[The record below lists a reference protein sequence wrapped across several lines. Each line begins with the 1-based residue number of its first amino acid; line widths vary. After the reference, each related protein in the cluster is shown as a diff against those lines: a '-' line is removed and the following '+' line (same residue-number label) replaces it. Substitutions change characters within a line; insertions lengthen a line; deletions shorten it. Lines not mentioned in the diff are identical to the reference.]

1 MCFSSWVLGPLKL
14 PGMLLWLLDRPIKD
28 GAGSGLYVSFRPAL
42 QEVGVVISVEETGSL
57 GNPREGC
64 RGGLEI
70 LGLRLLPASPEGCP
84 RAQVLTSRPWGYA
97 PAAPTPH
104 RDANAPGWCGR
115 GWVGR
120 VSPEK

>member
-1 MCFSSWVLGPLKL
+1 MVLGPLKL
-14 PGMLLWLLDRPIKD
+14 PGLFLWLLDRPIKD
-28 GAGSGLYVSFRPAL
+28 GAGSGLYVSFRRLEPAL
-42 QEVGVVISVEETGSL
+42 EVGVVMSVEENGSL

-64 RGGLEI
+64 RGGLGI

-84 RAQVLTSRPWGYA
+84 RAQMLTSRPWGYT

-104 RDANAPGWCGR
+104 RDANAPRWCGR
-115 GWVGR
+115 GRVGR